1 MRNGGEGRARL
12 LLVILIVTS
21 LFLIT
26 LDLRGVK
33 VIEGFKQGTQ
43 TVLSPFQ
50 RAGAVVLNP
59 VKDFFSDVTH
69 LGRTRSQIE
78 KLEAENANL
87 KIKLLNRKNADA
99 QLKQLEDILDLAGMA
114 GYKVLNAKVISHG
127 SSQSFS
133 QTITIDSGSNAGI
146 KKNMTVLSQFGL
158 AGVVKDV
165 YPNSALIQLASDPAF
180 KVGARI
186 AGSQQIGILSGRGNR
201 SASLQLLDNS
211 TTVKVGDVLKGVACS
226 AGEYTGTARVILDP
240 FDPSGLEAGDILVTL
255 NTDPSWTPLFL
266 ASGAVVVNLG
276 AVGSHASIV
285 SRELGIPC
293 VASVA
298 DATKKI
304 PDGANITVNGSTGTI
319 TINSL

>member
-50 RAGAVVLNP
+50 RAGATVFSP
-59 VKDFFSDVTH
+59 VKDFFSDVTQ
-69 LGRTRSQIE
+69 LGRTRNQIQ
-78 KLEAENANL
+78 KLEAENAEL
-87 KIKLLNRKNADA
+87 KIQLLNRKNADG
-99 QLKQLEDILDLAGMA
+99 QLEQLENILDLAGTA
-114 GYKVLNAKVISHG
+114 GYKIVNSRVISQG

-146 KKNMTVLSQFGL
+146 RKNMTVLSQFGL

-165 YPNSALIQLASDPAF
+165 YPNSALIQLASDSAF

-186 AGSQQIGILSGRGNR
+186 AGTQQIGILSGRGNR

-211 TTVKVGDVLKGVACS
+211 TTVKVGDVLLARGSIANRPFVPGVPLGYVSGVDNS
-226 AGEYTGTARVILDP
+226 AGAVAQTATIRYYTN
-240 FDPSGLEAGDILVTL
+240 FSTL
-255 NTDPSWTPLFL
+255 
-266 ASGAVVVNLG
+266 GVVAVVVSGPTSEPGDSL
-276 AVGSHASIV
+276 V
-285 SRELGIPC
+285 P
-293 VASVA
+293 
-298 DATKKI
+298 KK
-304 PDGANITVNGSTGTI
+304 PQVTPVPTVTVTVTPSPTANN
-319 TINSL
+319 

>member
-1 MRNGGEGRARL
+1 L

-33 VIEGFKQGTQ
+33 VIDGFKQGTQ

-59 VKDFFSDVTH
+59 VKNFFSDVTN
-69 LGRTRSQIE
+69 LGRTGNQIE
-78 KLEAENANL
+78 KLEAENAEL
-87 KIKLLNRKNADA
+87 KIQLLNRKNADG
-99 QLKQLEDILDLAGMA
+99 QLEQLENILDLAGTA
-114 GYKVLNAKVISHG
+114 GYKIVNSRVISQG

-165 YPNSALIQLASDPAF
+165 YPNSALIQLASDPGF

-186 AGSQQIGILSGRGNR
+186 AGTQQIGILTGSGNR

-211 TTVKVGDVLKGVACS
+211 TTVKVGDVLLARGSLANRPFVPGVPLGYVSAVDNS
-226 AGEYTGTARVILDP
+226 AGAVAQTATIRYYTN
-240 FDPSGLEAGDILVTL
+240 FSTL
-255 NTDPSWTPLFL
+255 
-266 ASGAVVVNLG
+266 GVVAVVVSGPTSNPGDALVPQKPRV
-276 AVGSHASIV
+276 AP
-285 SRELGIPC
+285 IPT
-293 VASVA
+293 VTVTVTPSP
-298 DATKKI
+298 T
-304 PDGANITVNGSTGTI
+304 ANN
-319 TINSL
+319 